1 MTEIAPETMVD
12 GRYRV
17 LTRVG
22 SGGMADVFVAE
33 DQQLGRKVALKL
45 LHRRFAEDSEFV
57 ERFRREA
64 SAAAGLQHQNVVGV
78 YDRGRWD
85 DTYYIAME
93 YLPGRSLKQVIRA
106 DAPLDPVRAIDLTIQ
121 ILKAARCG
129 HRRGIIHRD
138 LKPHNVIVDG
148 EDRAKVTD
156 FGIARAGASDM
167 TETGSIMGTAQYLS
181 PEQAQGRAVS
191 AESDLYA
198 VGVILYEMVTGHVPF
213 EADTAVSIALKH
225 VSEPPAPPSSLNPD
239 APPELES
246 VILWALEKDPAR
258 RPSDADTFMAALLEV
273 REHLVDGEAGQ
284 RTASFAPPPPPPPP
298 TRRERTT
305 GSHAVL
311 ADDGTGSW
319 PPPDEEPPPPRKRR
333 RWPWL
338 VALLVVLLAAGGAAG
353 YLVLKPKHRTVPNV
367 VGQDVEAASNV
378 LRNDGFQVVIK
389 RVPSPKP
396 QGQVLRETP
405 SAGTKA
411 KKGSTVAVNVSGGPG
426 TSVVPPVAGLSQ
438 RSAERRISAAG
449 FQPVPVPRPSTQ
461 YPKGKA
467 IATSPTSGNRIGR
480 GKQVRLFV
488 STGPP
493 ILGVPDVT
501 SLTVDAAVTQ
511 LTTAGFTPK
520 QISQESATAQPG
532 TVVAQNPKG
541 GTKAPKGTTV
551 TLTVAKAARP
561 TVPNLVGKTQDDATN
576 AVLALGLA
584 TQVASKAVTD
594 QTQDGKVI
602 SQQPPPGTKRTKGGR
617 VRLVVGRFTAP
628 PPTPGGTGTTPTTP

>member
-17 LTRVG
+17 LTRIG

-106 DAPLDPVRAIDLTIQ
+106 DAPLDPIRAIDLTIQ

-191 AESDLYA
+191 AQSDLYA

-225 VSEPPAPPSSLNPD
+225 VSEPPAPPSSWNPD
-239 APPELES
+239 VPPELES
-246 VILWALEKDPAR
+246 VALWALEKDAAR
-258 RPSDADTFMAALLEV
+258 RPPDADAFIAALQEV

-284 RTASFAPPPPPPPP
+284 RTASFAPPPPPPV
-298 TRRERTT
+298 RHDRVT
-305 GSHAVL
+305 GSFPL
-311 ADDGTGSW
+311 ADDGASTW
-319 PPPDEEPPPPRKRR
+319 PPEEAPPPRERR

-338 VALLVVLLAAGGAAG
+338 VALLVVLLAAGGAAA

-367 VGQDVEAASNV
+367 VGQDVENASGT
-378 LRNDGFQVVIK
+378 LRDNGF
-389 RVPSPKP
+389 RVTVTRVASRKP
-396 QGQVLRETP
+396 VDQVLRETP
-405 SAGTKA
+405 AAGTKA
-411 KKGSTVAVNVSGGPG
+411 KKGAMVVLAVSGGPG
-426 TSVVPPVAGLSQ
+426 QGTVPPVAGLSQ
-438 RSAERRISAAG
+438 RSAEARISRAG
-449 FQPVPVPRPSTQ
+449 FQPRVQMRASTLF
-461 YPKGKA
+461 PKGKA
-467 IATSPTSGNRIGR
+467 IGTSPPLNSQIDR
-480 GKQVRLFV
+480 GKTVTLFV
-488 STGPP
+488 SNGPP
-493 ILGVPDVT
+493 IVNLPDVT
-501 SLTVDAAVTQ
+501 NETFDAAVGQ
-511 LTTAGFTPK
+511 LTAAGFGHK
-520 QISQESATAQPG
+520 QIQQESATAQPG
-532 TVVAQNPKG
+532 TVIAQSPKG
-541 GTKAPKGTTV
+541 GTPVPKGTVV

-561 TVPNLVGKTQDDATN
+561 TVPNLVGRTQDDAAN
-576 AVLALGLA
+576 QLATLGL
-584 TQVASKAVTD
+584 VPHFASKAVTD

-602 SQQPPPGTKRTKGGR
+602 SQQPAPGTKRTKGAH
-617 VRLVVGRFTAP
+617 VRLVIGRFTAP
-628 PPTPGGTGTTPTTP
+628 PNPGGTGTTPTTP